1 MKSHKLPCMI
11 FFIYFVLDLGKSR
24 HFFDG
29 YLLTRTIENDSDIGV
44 LCPNGANPLHDSGD
58 EFFQC
63 NASRPMCPWD
73 SYCFATNSALE
84 MGPYY
89 CCPN

>member
-1 MKSHKLPCMI
+1 MPACYLVN
-11 FFIYFVLDLGKSR
+11 FVSDLGKSK
-24 HFFDG
+24 HYFDG
-29 YLLTRTIENDSDIGV
+29 YLLTRTIVENDSDGGD
-44 LCPNGANPLHDSGD
+44 LCPQGAKPVKDSGE

-63 NASRPMCPWD
+63 NASRPICPWD
-73 SYCFATNSALE
+73 SYCYATNKALE